1 MKESDYLKE
10 ARSILENL
18 FFKDPSLKK
27 HIINEDI
34 VRLIKA
40 KHKAYSQ
47 SDMGLN
53 RCFLTSA
60 RACDEIARETND
72 FSILARVQ
80 RDTYILGQT
89 R

>member
-47 SDMGLN
+47 SDMGFEQVLLDVGKGL
-53 RCFLTSA
+53 R
-60 RACDEIARETND
+60 
-72 FSILARVQ
+72 
-80 RDTYILGQT
+80 
-89 R
+89 